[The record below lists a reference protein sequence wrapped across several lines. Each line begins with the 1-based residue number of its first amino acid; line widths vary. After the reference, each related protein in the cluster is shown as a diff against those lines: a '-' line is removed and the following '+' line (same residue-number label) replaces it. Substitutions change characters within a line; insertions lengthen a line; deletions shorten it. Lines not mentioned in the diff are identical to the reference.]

1 MKKIKINLNL
11 KSRIKAILK
20 YVGAFMLFNIG
31 LFLVPGV
38 LDFIIHDENGE
49 TENCFIF
56 EAGKMIEQIISDGKC
71 NYYYPKECVCVAGA
85 FIITI
90 FYIFSLPVF
99 MFYTMLRRKVVAEKY
114 AYLCVLGELVLW
126 SLASFYTSSSAAN
139 THFNLEH
146 TYYFMAPM
154 AIIMLT
160 LYILPPKVLKILTII
175 ISAMF
180 LLYIPTLVTL
190 LALEIIT
197 L

>member
-1 MKKIKINLNL
+1 
-11 KSRIKAILK
+11 
-20 YVGAFMLFNIG
+20 MLFNIG

-180 LLYIPTLVTL
+180 LLYFSAIAMLFVL
-190 LALEIIT
+190 SVIAH
-197 L
+197 